1 MTPPGMALGYFAAAL
16 ALGAGLGI
24 AYSFL
29 RPVKRR
35 WLADLVFVLC
45 AGWAWLVLAFRI
57 CRGDLQGA
65 YLLGMAV
72 GAWGTKSLFRPFFTC
87 FWNIIAIPAKKIS
100 EIAKK

>member
-1 MTPPGMALGYFAAAL
+1 MTPPEVALRYFGAAL
-16 ALGAGLGI
+16 VLGAGLGI

-35 WLADLVFVLC
+35 WLADLIFVVC
-45 AGWAWLVLAFRI
+45 TGWAWLVLAFRV
-57 CRGDLQGA
+57 CRGDFRGA
-65 YLLGMAV
+65 YLLGMTV
-72 GAWGTKSLFRPFFTC
+72 GAWGTKSLFRTFFTC